1 MKLSFLRLK
10 PSTLSVALSLV
21 LLTGCMAEKQPD
33 AWLADKNLVIQ
44 SLQDAHMNNAK
55 LKKNVE
61 LLDQRV
67 ITLESKQARQG
78 SKITALEATLAKK
91 EKVKQQAKKK
101 KKIKKQSKIL
111 NDKLDKLSAKL
122 NPALIKPTVVKPTV
136 IKPLEANAAVL
147 TEKNAYTAAYLALK
161 SGRYDESSYGFSAV
175 IQAHPEGVYTDQA
188 YYWLGESL
196 IAQHRDKEAIDAFKL
211 VANKYKKSPKHAAS
225 LLKLA
230 AVYQTLSRPKN
241 ARSALERVIKEHPD
255 SRSAERARIQLDNL
269 AKKSGAK
276 NK

>member
-1 MKLSFLRLK
+1 MKASFFRLK
-10 PSTLSVALSLV
+10 PPTLSVALSLV

-33 AWLADKNLVIQ
+33 AWLADKELVIQ
-44 SLQDAHMNNAK
+44 SLQDAHTNNAK
-55 LKKNVE
+55 LKANVE
-61 LLDQRV
+61 ALDQRV
-67 ITLESKQARQG
+67 IFLEAEQARQG
-78 SKITALEATLAKK
+78 SKIRAIEATLAKK
-91 EKVKQQAKKK
+91 EQTKKRTQKNKKV
-101 KKIKKQSKIL
+101 KKQSKEL

-122 NPALIKPTVVKPTV
+122 NPAVVKP
-136 IKPLEANAAVL
+136 IEANAAAL
-147 TEKNAYTAAYLALK
+147 AEKNAYTAAYLALK

-175 IQAHPEGVYTDQA
+175 IQGHPDGVYTDQA

-211 VANKYKKSPKHAAS
+211 VANKYKDSPKHAAA

-230 AVYQTLSRPKN
+230 AVYQTLNRPKN

-269 AKKSGAK
+269 SKKSGVK
-276 NK
+276 K

>member
-33 AWLADKNLVIQ
+33 AWLADKDLVIQ
-44 SLQDAHMNNAK
+44 SLQDAHTNNAK
-55 LKKNVE
+55 LKENVD

-67 ITLESKQARQG
+67 IYLESEQARQG
-78 SKITALEATLAKK
+78 SKITALEATMAKK
-91 EKVKQQAKKK
+91 EKVKKQAKKK
-101 KKIKKQSKIL
+101 RKVKKQSKVL

-122 NPALIKPTVVKPTV
+122 NPAVVKP
-136 IKPLEANAAVL
+136 IEANAAVL
-147 TEKNAYTAAYLALK
+147 AEKNAYTAAYLALK

-211 VANKYKKSPKHAAS
+211 VANKYKKSPKHAAA

-269 AKKSGAK
+269 AKKRGAK